1 MPGLNFF
8 SSFLSAFYF
17 TNIRPLLPASHTQT
31 LPGRLIQRAHT
42 AQIIKFFIKK
52 FFSKCDRIRRKLRI
66 WSHLLKKFLTENFI
80 FCAMSPLHTAGLKP
94 GTFGFRVQIA
104 NHYAQRPYIV
114 FFIYFKYFIYFYIF
128 HISSILYIF
137 TIYSTYFMYFIY
149 FYFWLL
155 FGNLLQSSATALRN
169 FSEMY
174 RYN

>member
-94 GTFGFRVQIA
+94 GTFGFRVQLLTTMLSA
-104 NHYAQRPYIV
+104 LTLYFSYILGILYI
-114 FFIYFKYFIYFYIF
+114 FIYFIFLVFYIYLLF
-128 HISSILYIF
+128 IVPILCILYIF
-137 TIYSTYFMYFIY
+137 T
-149 FYFWLL
+149 
-155 FGNLLQSSATALRN
+155 FGYCLATFCSRLPPL
-169 FSEMY
+169 
-174 RYN
+174 